1 MHTFINYPVVEPF
14 TTGYANTVVS
24 NIYSMFLFLRTTR
37 QCIMETNKHTH
48 DCTDSI
54 RLAAHCEVEKCTEVE
69 SVLGTYQRMT
79 AKLSMHMDKILNTD
93 ANV

>member
-1 MHTFINYPVVEPF
+1 MHTFTNYPVGEPVK
-14 TTGYANTVVS
+14 TGYPNTVVS
-24 NIYSMFLFLRTTR
+24 NIQPMFLFLRTTR
-37 QCIMETNKHTH
+37 QCIMETNNHTH

-54 RLAAHCEVEKCTEVE
+54 RLAAHCVVEKCTEVE

-79 AKLSMHMDKILNTD
+79 AKLSMRIAKILNTD